1 MSGILDQMLQPEQ
14 FIPSSVD
21 EYFALQLARRLD
33 DDAAVGLY
41 LHYVEHHHS
50 NHLLN
55 IYSKAKSHPEPAKA
69 FHSAL
74 RPTEP

>member
-21 EYFALQLARRLD
+21 EYLALQLARRLD
-33 DDAAVGLY
+33 DDAAVRLY
-41 LHYVEHHHS
+41 LGYVEHHPS

-55 IYSKAKSHPEPAKA
+55 IYNKVKMHPESSQA

-74 RPTEP
+74 KPTAP

>member
-33 DDAAVGLY
+33 DDAAVRLY
-41 LHYVEHHHS
+41 LHYVEHHPS

>member
-1 MSGILDQMLQPEQ
+1 MSGILDQMLQPEP
-14 FIPSSVD
+14 FIPSSVN

-33 DDAAVGLY
+33 DDAAVRLY
-41 LHYVEHHHS
+41 LHYVEHHPT

-55 IYSKAKSHPEPAKA
+55 IYSKAKLHTKPAQA